1 MNKKP
6 LRAFF
11 LFCFVVLFLPASG
24 AAQCKDQLCRNLQNI
39 LAGAVTD
46 FREYRANRI
55 AVPDVSVTGAQVPCQ
70 MTAWANNVPM
80 LMCYAQ
86 IPYQGEESWYAGA
99 LQSLRSLEPAWQF
112 KIDSPAADHFVDAG
126 PADCV
131 VPDTEGPYLGH
142 CPLHLQATKQN
153 DGTAKVYLWTSS
165 LSSPYLV
172 NRPPAPAKKTAP
184 AAVAVS
190 NGCDDLCQGLKRA
203 FEARA
208 SAFEDLR
215 AAKTSGAVSDVT
227 IKLAGAAQCAVN
239 ATSKSRSSDAG
250 TQYVCYWTEAS
261 APDAEARF
269 RDLVSRLQVLAPST
283 WAIRQEDQLEELT
296 GIKVTAWLATAPEG
310 KQEVALYRLGQSVG
324 LHIKSRN

>member
-6 LRAFF
+6 LRAFS
-11 LFCFVVLFLPASG
+11 LFCLVGLLLPASA

-39 LAGAVTD
+39 LDAAVTD

-55 AVPDVSVTGAQVPCQ
+55 ALPDISVAGAKVPCQ

-80 LMCYAQ
+80 LICYAQ
-86 IPYQGEESWYAGA
+86 IPSQGAESWYAGA
-99 LQSLRSLEPAWQF
+99 LQSLRILQPAWQF
-112 KIDSPAADHFVDAG
+112 KIDSPVTDHFVDAG
-126 PADCV
+126 PPDCA
-131 VPDTEGPYLGH
+131 VPGTEGAYLGH

-172 NRPPAPAKKTAP
+172 NRPPAPPKKTAP
-184 AAVAVS
+184 AAIAVG

-215 AAKTSGAVSDVT
+215 AAKTSGAVSDAT
-227 IKLAGAAQCAVN
+227 ITLAGAAQCAVN
-239 ATSKSRSSDAG
+239 ASSKSRSNDPG

-261 APDAEARF
+261 ASDAGARF
-269 RDLVSRLQVLAPST
+269 RDLVSRLQVLVPST
-283 WAIRQEDQLEELT
+283 WAIRQEAQSEELT
-296 GIKVTAWLATAPEG
+296 GIKVTAWLATAPEA
-310 KQEVALYRLGQSVG
+310 KQEVAVYLSSQSVG
-324 LHIKSRN
+324 LHIKSWN